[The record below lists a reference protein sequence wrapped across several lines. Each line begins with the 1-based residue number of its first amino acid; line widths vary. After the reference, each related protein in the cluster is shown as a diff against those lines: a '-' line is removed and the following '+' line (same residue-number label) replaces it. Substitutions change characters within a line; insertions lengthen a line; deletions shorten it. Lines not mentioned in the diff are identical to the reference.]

1 MSESAAFRPAI
12 GRRLAAIGALVAYLA
27 LVVTIVAL
35 LIGDIPA
42 LLGAGLAFGA
52 AVIAG
57 YYAVTRVH
65 LERVVAA
72 VLGVVLIVVAAVVL
86 LRNHTVIE
94 LVVVL
99 VIVVLATVTARY
111 ALSSDKRA
119 LQERPPPGVRTAAGQ
134 HPVLIMNPKSGG
146 GKVERFHLV
155 DEARQRGIEPIV
167 LGPGDDLEQ
176 LARQAVANG
185 ADVIGMAGGD
195 GSQALVSSIAS
206 EFDLPYVCV
215 PAGTRNH
222 LALDLGVDRDD
233 VVGALEAFAD
243 GYERRV
249 DLARCGDRVFVNNVS
264 LGVYARIVQSDEY
277 RDDKVGT
284 TAEMIP
290 TLLGPE
296 SEPFDLQYDGPD
308 GNPHEEADLM
318 LISNNRYR
326 LDRLGGFGSRARMD
340 TGRLGIVVLKVR
352 TAADVAALVAAQAAG
367 TVSRFPG
374 WREWEAERFEVRSGT
389 PIEAGVDG
397 EALHFDSPLLFEI
410 LPGALRVRVAPHHP
424 GYSPAAIA
432 ESVRR
437 GGIRRL
443 IAVAVG
449 RDPGGPR
456 LRDDEQESS

>member
-1 MSESAAFRPAI
+1 MSEAAVPRPPAN
-12 GRRLAAIGALVAYLA
+12 RRLAAIVALVAYLA
-27 LVVTIVAL
+27 LVATIIL
-35 LIGDIPA
+35 LLVGDIPV
-42 LLGAGLAFGA
+42 LIGAGLLFGG

-65 LERVVAA
+65 VVRVVAA
-72 VLGVVLIVVAAVVL
+72 ALGVVLVVVGAAVL
-86 LRNHTVIE
+86 LRNKTVID
-94 LVVVL
+94 LAVVL
-99 VIVVLATVTARY
+99 AIAVIATVTARY

-119 LQERPPPGVRTAAGQ
+119 LRERPPPGVHVGAGQ

-155 DEARQRGIEPIV
+155 DEAQRRGIEPIV

-206 EFDLPYVCV
+206 EFDLPYVCI

-249 DLARCGDRVFVNNVS
+249 DLAKCGDRVFVNNVS

-277 RDDKVGT
+277 RDDKLGT

-290 TLLGPE
+290 ALLGPG
-296 SEPFDLQYDGPD
+296 SQGFDLQYDGPA

-340 TGRLGIVVLKVR
+340 TGKLGIVVLKVR

-367 TVSRFPG
+367 AVSRFPG
-374 WREWEAERFEVRSGT
+374 WREWEAETFEVRSGAA
-389 PIEAGVDG
+389 IEAGVDG
-397 EALHFDSPLLFEI
+397 EALHFDSPLRFEI

-424 GYSPAAIA
+424 GYSPAAVA

-456 LRDDEQESS
+456 LRDEE